1 MNMKKTV
8 LFQQALE
15 IAIQMTLSQGSAL
28 GDEVVLVRDLRGRI
42 RPVLPSKPTGDD
54 RIRLQQ
60 YQVELSHGLGAYG
73 FDVDRAV
80 LFADELAEPEAAFR
94 ERRLVGAEN
103 GVRVFLLDRQI
114 IGQDWM
120 RDTLQR
126 KTRNPRITFYGVK
139 GGVGRSTALV
149 NWAWHLAKQ
158 GKRVLVF
165 DLDLESPGLSSSL
178 LPPDHLPD
186 FGIVDWFVEDGVA
199 QAPVVE
205 SEMPALSPLA
215 QELAGEI
222 RVIPAYGGKTGS
234 YLPKLSRCYAEFN
247 GDGPQSWA
255 ERVQRLV
262 ETFETSLAPD
272 VVILDSRAG
281 LHDIAAVLVTR
292 MDADALLFAVDSPQ
306 TWAAYSLLFKHWRSH
321 PQIRNFRTRLQIVA
335 SMVPETGRD
344 AYLQGFR
351 ENAWDL
357 FSQHLYE
364 DAAPDDIDA
373 FNFNRTDEE
382 APHSPL
388 PILWHRALQ
397 EFNPAMGGIDSRT
410 ASESFGSFMEQA
422 DRLLETSGQED
433 LA

>member
-1 MNMKKTV
+1 MELSDEYPKNRV

-103 GVRVFLLDRQI
+103 GVASFSLIVRSLVRFGCAIPCSARP
-114 IGQDWM
+114 
-120 RDTLQR
+120 
-126 KTRNPRITFYGVK
+126 RNPRITFYGVK

-222 RVIPAYGGKTGS
+222 RVIPAYGGKS
-234 YLPKLSRCYAEFN
+234 RVLSAETL
-247 GDGPQSWA
+247 A
-255 ERVQRLV
+255 LLCRVQ
-262 ETFETSLAPD
+262 
-272 VVILDSRAG
+272 
-281 LHDIAAVLVTR
+281 
-292 MDADALLFAVDSPQ
+292 
-306 TWAAYSLLFKHWRSH
+306 W
-321 PQIRNFRTRLQIVA
+321 
-335 SMVPETGRD
+335 
-344 AYLQGFR
+344 
-351 ENAWDL
+351 
-357 FSQHLYE
+357 
-364 DAAPDDIDA
+364 
-373 FNFNRTDEE
+373 
-382 APHSPL
+382 
-388 PILWHRALQ
+388 
-397 EFNPAMGGIDSRT
+397 
-410 ASESFGSFMEQA
+410 
-422 DRLLETSGQED
+422 
-433 LA
+433 